1 MSDAPAPY
9 LIFISHASCDRWVAK
24 QMAAII
30 EKKGRRRRIATF
42 LDEKDI
48 EAGDRISDEIKRQIQ
63 ACDEFVVLLSSAA
76 VDRQWVLIEIG
87 SAWGQ
92 DKRVAAIV
100 DKLAPDKLPD
110 IIRDIKAYDL
120 NDFDRFVAELLRRAG
135 RKQDP

>member
-1 MSDAPAPY
+1 M
-9 LIFISHASCDRWVAK
+9 SHASSDRWVAK

-30 EKKGRRRRIATF
+30 ERRGKRKRIATF

-48 EAGDRISDEIKRQIQ
+48 EAGDRISDEIKRKIQ
-63 ACDEFVVLLSSAA
+63 ECDEFVVLLSSAA

-92 DKRVAAIV
+92 DKRVVAII
-100 DKLAPDKLPD
+100 DKLAPEKLPD

-120 NDFDRFVAELLRRAG
+120 NDFDRFVTELLRRAR
-135 RKQDP
+135 RKQDR